1 MNTDKNMSDEKKE
14 SNRASDSQN
23 STIQSDQDKISP
35 EKDHSIEKLKADL
48 RKYPTRPYLGIGAVI
63 IFDNRLLLVKRR
75 FEPDKDLWTI
85 PGGHLELG
93 ENSKEC
99 AERETLEE
107 TGVKIKALDI
117 AGNNAIDKIVYDEK
131 GQLMYH
137 YVLINYNTHIIDERF
152 KQGIPVLEAKS
163 DAADIAFVPFSELK
177 NYQLSNSL
185 IDLLR
190 IMKLM

>member
-1 MNTDKNMSDEKKE
+1 MSDEKKE
-14 SNRASDSQN
+14 STKASGLEN
-23 STIQSDQDKISP
+23 SAIQSDPDKISP

-117 AGNNAIDKIVYDEK
+117 AGNCAIDKIMYDEK

-137 YVLINYNTHIIDERF
+137 YVLINYNTQIIDERF

-190 IMKLM
+190 IMKII